1 MLAMNG
7 LQLRRS
13 KALLVGGLL
22 GCLVASG
29 QVLAADFDP
38 RRGEVKALVD
48 DVSANGVSRE
58 WLDDAMERAEFSKE
72 VLDAMTSAAEYNL
85 VWHSYRDIFLGEDR
99 VREGVEFIA
108 AHREAFERAEQVYGV
123 PPEVIAAI
131 LGVETRFGQ
140 IKGNHRVLDSLS
152 TLAFHHP
159 RRGKFFRGELAAF
172 LEISW
177 NQQVEPDELVGSY
190 AGAMGYPQF
199 IPTSYMAYAVDFND
213 DGKRNLWTDPVD
225 AIGSIGNYFAEH
237 RWQAGVPIYLEAQGP
252 ATLPA
257 GIDFNQAKSPYVSVS
272 QLAQK
277 GITTDADFSGDP
289 KVVPLA
295 LELEDGS
302 IQYRMGLFNFYV
314 ITRYNHSYL
323 YAMAVTELAE
333 AIAAAELAL
342 EVDGE
347 AEAGFIMDV
356 QLEADS

>member
-1 MLAMNG
+1 MKG

-13 KALLVGGLL
+13 KALLIASVM
-22 GCLVASG
+22 GCLIASG
-29 QVLAADFDP
+29 QTMAADFDP
-38 RRGEVKALVD
+38 HSGEVKALVD
-48 DVSANGVSRE
+48 EVSASGVSRE
-58 WLDDAMERAEFSKE
+58 WLNDAMDRAEFSKE

-85 VWHSYRDIFLGEDR
+85 VWHSYRDIFLGEER
-99 VREGVEFIA
+99 IREGVEFIA
-108 AHREAFERAEQVYGV
+108 AHQDAFERAEQAYGV

-159 RRGKFFRGELAAF
+159 RRGKFFRGELATF

-237 RWQAGVPIYLEAQGP
+237 RWQAGVPIYFDAQGP
-252 ATLPA
+252 ANPPS
-257 GIDFNQAKSPYVSVS
+257 GINFNQAKAPYISVS

-277 GITTDADFSGDP
+277 GITTEADVAGDV

-302 IQYRMGLFNFYV
+302 TQYRMGLFNFYV

-333 AIAAAELAL
+333 AIAAAQL
-342 EVDGE
+342 EFE
-347 AEAGFIMDV
+347 AESGFINDV
-356 QLEADS
+356 QREASP